1 MSDDEPQLDAFLR
14 HLQTEV
20 DSASEIV
27 DKKEREERL
36 FQLEVAIQEAII
48 FANRYRELQSQGV
61 NPMMLVDPKIQ
72 ADHPAPPA
80 TKSQSILLGA
90 HVCES
95 CGKLL
100 ESDLDFCPA
109 CGAKK

>member
-14 HLQTEV
+14 HLQAEV

-72 ADHPAPPA
+72 ADHPAPP
-80 TKSQSILLGA
+80 TPKSQSILLRA